1 MGVGVGQNFIR
12 TKLIKMFK
20 VRSLKIQE
28 EPKKGI
34 YEMIYL
40 EIYIF
45 FSPSILF
52 PERCNTET
60 GFDLFPILQLCVD
73 SFEGLFS

>member
-1 MGVGVGQNFIR
+1 
-12 TKLIKMFK
+12 MFK
-20 VRSLKIQE
+20 VRTLKIEE

-40 EIYIF
+40 EIHILF

-52 PERCNTET
+52 PESCNTET
-60 GFDLFPILQLCVD
+60 GFDLFPILQLCID